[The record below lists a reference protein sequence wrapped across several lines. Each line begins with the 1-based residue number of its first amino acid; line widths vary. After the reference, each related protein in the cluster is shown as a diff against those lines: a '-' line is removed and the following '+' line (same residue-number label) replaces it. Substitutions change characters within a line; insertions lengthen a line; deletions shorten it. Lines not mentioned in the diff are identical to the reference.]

1 MNQKSTIVPEL
12 KERQRWMRVLAMAP
26 VTALE
31 DAWQALDDRPDYT
44 LLRAPEVGSAMV
56 RARAG
61 GSGGQ
66 FNMGEMTVTRCV
78 VRLSNG
84 TAGHAYVAGRDKR
97 KTELAAAFDAIL
109 QGEDRRIELLPSLIV
124 PLENKQQ
131 THRHIRAQKVQATR
145 VNFFTM
151 VRGDNQR

>member
-1 MNQKSTIVPEL
+1 MTTKSNFTPEL
-12 KERQRWMRVLAMAP
+12 QQRQRWMRVLAMAP
-26 VTALE
+26 AETLE
-31 DAWQALDDRPDYT
+31 DAWQALENKPDYT
-44 LLRAPEVGSAMV
+44 LLRTAEVGSAMV

-84 TAGHAYVAGRDKR
+84 MTGHAYVAGRDKR
-97 KTELAAAFDAIL
+97 KTELAAAFDALL
-109 QGEDRRIELLPSLIV
+109 QMDDHRANLLPTLIV
-124 PLENKQQ
+124 PLETRQQ
-131 THRHIRAQKVQATR
+131 SARDVRSRKVQATR

-151 VRGDNQR
+151 VRGDS

>member
-1 MNQKSTIVPEL
+1 MNEKLTLPPEI

-26 VTALE
+26 VNALE
-31 DAWQALDDRPDYT
+31 EAWGELADKPAYT
-44 LLRAPEVGSAMV
+44 LLRVPEVGAAMV

-78 VRLSNG
+78 VKLQNG
-84 TAGHAYVAGRDKR
+84 PTGHAYVAGRDKR
-97 KTELAAAFDAIL
+97 KTELAAAFDALL
-109 QGEDRRIELLPSLIV
+109 QMEKRRMELLPSLII
-124 PLENKQQ
+124 PLEA
-131 THRHIRAQKVQATR
+131 RHEKTRDVRSRKVQATR

-151 VRGDNQR
+151 VRGES